1 MELKDLA
8 SISGKPGLFRI
19 IKPARASVIVETL
32 DEQKK
37 KMVVSA
43 NQRIS
48 ILEEISIY
56 TNTTEGSTPLIEV
69 LQKIHEEYG
78 TEMIIEN
85 DATQN
90 EYLAFFKT
98 VLPDF
103 DQDKVYPSDIKKI
116 VRWYEILL
124 NEAPQLITG
133 STDSQEEE

>member
-48 ILEEISIY
+48 ILDEISIY

>member
-32 DEQKK
+32 DEKKK

-48 ILEEISIY
+48 VLDEISIY